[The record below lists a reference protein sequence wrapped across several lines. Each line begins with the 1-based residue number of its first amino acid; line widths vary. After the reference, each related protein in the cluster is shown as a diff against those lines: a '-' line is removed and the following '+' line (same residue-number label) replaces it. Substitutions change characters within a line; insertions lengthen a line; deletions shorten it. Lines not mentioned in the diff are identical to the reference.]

1 MSAHLQKS
9 SGMKFHKYV
18 PFQDQIEVALPDR
31 TWPDKVITEA
41 PRWCAVDLRDG
52 NQALIDPMSPCL
64 LYTSP
69 SPRDGL
75 LSRMPSSA

>member
-41 PRWCAVDLRDG
+41 PRWCAAV
-52 NQALIDPMSPCL
+52 S
-64 LYTSP
+64 YTHLTLP
-69 SPRDGL
+69 TNREV
-75 LSRMPSSA
+75 

>member
-31 TWPDKVITEA
+31 TWPDKVIEKA
-41 PRWCAVDLRDG
+41 PLWCALS
-52 NQALIDPMSPCL
+52 LIHI
-64 LYTSP
+64 
-69 SPRDGL
+69 
-75 LSRMPSSA
+75 